1 MQFLLTL
8 SGPMTYI
15 CDLWPWSDRILE
27 VGGMFVQNFIK
38 LSAAVPAFCVNKEIS
53 EKNLATMLKNDTAV
67 DSAGSNCGVSSKSL
81 QAARK

>member
-1 MQFLLTL
+1 
-8 SGPMTYI
+8 
-15 CDLWPWSDRILE
+15 
-27 VGGMFVQNFIK
+27 MFVQNFIK